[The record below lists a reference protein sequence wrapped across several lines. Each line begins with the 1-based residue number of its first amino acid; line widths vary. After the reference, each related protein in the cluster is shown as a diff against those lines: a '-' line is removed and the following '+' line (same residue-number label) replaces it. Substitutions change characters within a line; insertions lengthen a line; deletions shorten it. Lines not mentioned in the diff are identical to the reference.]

1 MRGIFPNLGR
11 FTSRV
16 SMLGKCRRASVR
28 WSFPGA
34 SGATEPASQAVRTP
48 IANESCASVPPMSK
62 DPDRA
67 FFGHPAGLS
76 TLFFTE
82 MWERF
87 SYYGMRAFLIFYMTF
102 PAETGAR
109 GMSVAAGGIVLG
121 LYTSAVYLLSLPG
134 GWIADR
140 FLGQRRAVTFGGI
153 AIMLGNV
160 LLALPNDAL
169 FIPGLCTVAL
179 GTGLLK
185 PNISTIVGQLYG
197 SEDPR
202 RESGFTIYYM
212 GINIGAF
219 ASPFVCGFLAQDD
232 SFRGFLADHGVDP
245 NLCWKFAFGAV
256 AVGMAAG
263 LIQYIF
269 GQRRLGDAGA
279 KPTIPSDPARA
290 RRDVNVLYGLVG
302 SIVVVVALAFLF
314 RDSLDEELIGN
325 IFGVLVAI
333 IAIGLF
339 AGLFATARDHGERKR
354 IIAMIPLFVGAIAFF
369 GIFEQA
375 SSTLNLFANDH
386 VHREWL
392 GVNIPA
398 SYYQSVNS
406 VFILMLAPVFA
417 WMWLA
422 LVKAKK
428 EPSTVA
434 KFAIGMLLIALA
446 FIVMLPTLGPTSNGE
461 RVSGNYLLLLYFLYT
476 CSELCISPVGLAS
489 MSRLA
494 PPRMA
499 GMVMGTWFLATAIG
513 NYLAGRAAEV
523 TATKRLAFLFYTVI
537 GLSVIVAAGLFIVAP
552 MIRRMLEG
560 EAAKEKVQ
568 PLPKA
573 RTVDS

>member
-1 MRGIFPNLGR
+1 MADIDAR
-11 FTSRV
+11 
-16 SMLGKCRRASVR
+16 
-28 WSFPGA
+28 
-34 SGATEPASQAVRTP
+34 
-48 IANESCASVPPMSK
+48 
-62 DPDRA
+62 DRA

-109 GMSVAAGGIVLG
+109 GMSVPAGGIVLG

-140 FLGQRRAVTFGGI
+140 FLGQRRAVTFGGL
-153 AIMLGNV
+153 AIMFGNV
-160 LLALPNDAL
+160 LLALPNDSL
-169 FIPGLCTVAL
+169 FYPGLAIVAL

-185 PNISTIVGQLYG
+185 PNISTIVGQLYKP
-197 SEDPR
+197 EDPR

-219 ASPFVCGFLAQDD
+219 AAPFACGYLAQDA
-232 SFRGFLADHGVDP
+232 SFRGFLTDHGIDP
-245 NLCWKFAFGAV
+245 NLCWKFSFGVVAF
-256 AVGMAAG
+256 GMAAG
-263 LIQYIF
+263 LVQYIF
-269 GQRRLGDAGA
+269 GQRRLGNAGA
-279 KPTIPSDPARA
+279 TPTIPSDPKRA
-290 RRDVNVLYGLVG
+290 QRDVNVLYGLIG
-302 SIVVVVALAFLF
+302 GVVAIVALALAF
-314 RDSLDEELIGN
+314 RDHLDEELIGN
-325 IFGVLVAI
+325 IFGVVVFI

-339 AGLFATARDHGERKR
+339 AGLFATARDAGERKR
-354 IIAMIPLFVGAIAFF
+354 IIAMIPLFIGAIAFF

-375 SSTLNLFANDH
+375 SSTLNLFAEDH
-386 VHREWL
+386 VNREL
-392 GVNIPA
+392 VGANIPA

-406 VFILMLAPVFA
+406 VFILLLAPVFA
-417 WMWLA
+417 WLWLA

-446 FIVMLPTLGPTSNGE
+446 FVVMLPTLGPTSNGE
-461 RVSGNYLLLLYFLYT
+461 KVSGMYLIVLYLLYT

-494 PPRMA
+494 PQRMA

-523 TATKRLAFLFYTVI
+523 TATKGLSFLFYTVI
-537 GLSVIVAAGLFIVAP
+537 ALSAIVATALFVVAP

-560 EAAKEKVQ
+560 EAAKEKPQ
-568 PLPKA
+568 PLPEAKV
-573 RTVDS
+573 VDS